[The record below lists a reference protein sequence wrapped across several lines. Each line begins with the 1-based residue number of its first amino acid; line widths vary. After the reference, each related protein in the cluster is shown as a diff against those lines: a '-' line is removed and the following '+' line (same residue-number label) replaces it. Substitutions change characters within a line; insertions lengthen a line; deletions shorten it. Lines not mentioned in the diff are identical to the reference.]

1 MKLGLDGKPL
11 AESTSHPWKVPRPTP
26 VVRSSSPRITAG
38 QADRHRALVA
48 QGYTVKRGA
57 NGATVFSFS
66 GGYRP

>member
-11 AESTSHPWKVPRPTP
+11 AESTSHPWKVPKPPAKRATAAKPT
-26 VVRSSSPRITAG
+26 AA

-48 QGYTVKRGA
+48 QGLVVKRGA